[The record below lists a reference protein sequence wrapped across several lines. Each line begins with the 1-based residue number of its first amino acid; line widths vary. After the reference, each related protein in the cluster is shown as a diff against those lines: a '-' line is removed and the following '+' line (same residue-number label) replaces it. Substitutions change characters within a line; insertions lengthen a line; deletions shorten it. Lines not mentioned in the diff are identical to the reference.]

1 MFGSN
6 VPEKRWDRGT
16 NSWKSEWYKKN
27 SWRNILNLITLTCN
41 RSVT

>member
-16 NSWKSEWYKKN
+16 NSWKSEWYKKKQLEEHFESN
-27 SWRNILNLITLTCN
+27 YINMQ
-41 RSVT
+41 